1 MSAADLAR
9 VLEIGESLQE
19 APKWPVA
26 TYVAALDPLNL
37 PRRIALVAEWG
48 SPLKGHGFSRAAGG
62 PNNDAALAA
71 EVMQVAEGTFPQ
83 GLKPSAPHQTHIGAA
98 EAAPFQN
105 SGPVVGFAVASL
117 VAPEAEL
124 ETMGVASEGQRR
136 GVGARLLQALVEE
149 LRAERVTELMLEVR
163 ASNCGA
169 LAFYRARGFRET
181 GRRVRYY
188 ADPEEDAVLMG
199 LWVG

>member
-1 MSAADLAR
+1 MPPISA
-9 VLEIGESLQE
+9 
-19 APKWPVA
+19 
-26 TYVAALDPLNL
+26 
-37 PRRIALVAEWG
+37 
-48 SPLKGHGFSRAAGG
+48 F
-62 PNNDAALAA
+62 
-71 EVMQVAEGTFPQ
+71 
-83 GLKPSAPHQTHIGAA
+83 GAA
-98 EAAPFQN
+98 EAAPFRN

-169 LAFYRARGFRET
+169 LAFYRALGFRET
-181 GRRVRYY
+181 GRRPRYY

-199 LWVG
+199 LRAGLRAMRRVGADLGRLACDSGHG